1 MYKDTF
7 YYNGWIATI
16 YQELAIRS
24 LWRMCNG
31 KEPQTFFPT
40 QIPILCAKKTVKFFH
55 ANVYKPMNL
64 TSFGKFRYFVL
75 FKDDFFGYKFV
86 FNVKNKYDV
95 LLFQTTWVNC
105 FKKILAAKYLSFV
118 MTWVGNFWIVN
129 SLNILIT

>member
-1 MYKDTF
+1 
-7 YYNGWIATI
+7 
-16 YQELAIRS
+16 
-24 LWRMCNG
+24 
-31 KEPQTFFPT
+31 
-40 QIPILCAKKTVKFFH
+40 
-55 ANVYKPMNL
+55 
-64 TSFGKFRYFVL
+64 VL